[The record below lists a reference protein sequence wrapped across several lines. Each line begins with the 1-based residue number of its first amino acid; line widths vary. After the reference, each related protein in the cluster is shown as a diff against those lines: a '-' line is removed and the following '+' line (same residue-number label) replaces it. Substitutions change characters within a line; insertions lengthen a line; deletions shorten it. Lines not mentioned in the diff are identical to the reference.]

1 MSILKNIP
9 NPIVFIGN
17 YNRIKELNEIG
28 LRDDAIAQEFR
39 KQGVPISV
47 NMVRAVLN
55 DEIIAMGTVAY
66 SKKKV
71 KDIRDKISQ
80 ITTGITA

>member
-17 YNRIKELNEIG
+17 YNRIKELHEIG
-28 LRDDAIAQEFR
+28 LRDDAIAKEFR
-39 KQGVPISV
+39 AQGVPISV
-47 NMVRAVLN
+47 NTVRAVLN

-66 SKKKV
+66 PKKKV
-71 KDIRDKISQ
+71 KDIRDEISQ